1 MARAFQSNTLK
12 HTSPNKTTVSKL
24 PKLHICYSKANLNM
38 KILKTP
44 FLRSQE
50 KKVDIITHITNAH
63 KYIADAKKMFLF

>member
-1 MARAFQSNTLK
+1 
-12 HTSPNKTTVSKL
+12 
-24 PKLHICYSKANLNM
+24 M

>member
-1 MARAFQSNTLK
+1 
-12 HTSPNKTTVSKL
+12 
-24 PKLHICYSKANLNM
+24 M

-63 KYIADAKKMFLF
+63 KYIADAKKMFLFWPHTGLRKFNYYAA